1 MKSISAVINAR
12 KGSTRVENKL
22 LRSFANSTLIEIALS
37 KLNNMDFFEKR
48 YLAVAE
54 EEFKKLLVSFPNI
67 SLLSRDRKA
76 VIKGVNPLTTT
87 FAHYLNVES
96 DYIFVFNPCLPF
108 ISIETIKKAFDYF
121 QETNFKSYT
130 AVIETGDWIF
140 DNNGNP
146 LTNTDPKNAT
156 TNKNMTF
163 YKACHA
169 FHIVNKNRFKEEK
182 VLWDFNINDPHL
194 FKINEKEAI
203 DIDTIQEFK
212 LAELLYKKN
221 KLGY

>member
-1 MKSISAVINAR
+1 
-12 KGSTRVENKL
+12 
-22 LRSFANSTLIEIALS
+22 
-37 KLNNMDFFEKR
+37 MDFFEKR

>member
-22 LRSFANSTLIEIALS
+22 LRPFANTTLIEIALS
-37 KLNNMDFFEKR
+37 KLNDMYFFENR

-54 EEFKKLLVSFPNI
+54 KEFTDLLSTHKNV
-67 SLLSRDRKA
+67 SLLSREQKS
-76 VIKGVNPLTTT
+76 VMKGVNPLTTT
-87 FAHYLNVES
+87 FAHYLNVNS
-96 DYIFVFNPCLPF
+96 DFIFVFNPCLPF

-121 QETNFKSYT
+121 QNTDYKSYT

-140 DNNGNP
+140 KNNGMP

-182 VLWDFNINDPHL
+182 VLWDFEINDPHL

-212 LAELLYKKN
+212 LAELLYSESK
-221 KLGY
+221 